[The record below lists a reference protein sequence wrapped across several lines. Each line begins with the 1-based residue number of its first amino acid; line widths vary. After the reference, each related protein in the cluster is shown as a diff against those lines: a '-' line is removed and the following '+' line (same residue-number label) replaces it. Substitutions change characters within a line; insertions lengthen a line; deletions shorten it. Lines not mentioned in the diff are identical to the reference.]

1 MQTISPLEWEGAMRL
16 TTARYY
22 TPSGRSI
29 QALGIEPDILVEGA
43 KIEHAPKDDKSA
55 DAETAAAAGNK
66 EESMSKNDVAPAQGT
81 VDQSII
87 GFADDYQLARAI
99 NILRGIAMLDERVA
113 N

>member
-1 MQTISPLEWEGAMRL
+1 MLL

-29 QALGIEPDILVEGA
+29 QALGIEPDIVVEAA
-43 KIEHAPKDDKSA
+43 KIEHTPQDSKSA
-55 DAETAAAAGNK
+55 DADTAVPAAGDDQTS
-66 EESMSKNDVAPAQGT
+66 SMDDDAAEQDT

-87 GFADDYQLARAI
+87 GTADDYQLVRAI
-99 NILRGIAMLDERVA
+99 ELLRGIAIFNGRVA